1 MSASLEKAVQK
12 IYEKIANDGNVN
24 QNQMALIL
32 MYEKQNKPKR
42 SNDLD
47 KLITYGKKI
56 INIINKNMEV

>member
-12 IYEKIANDGNVN
+12 IYEKIADDGNVN

-32 MYEKQNKPKR
+32 MYEKQNKLKR